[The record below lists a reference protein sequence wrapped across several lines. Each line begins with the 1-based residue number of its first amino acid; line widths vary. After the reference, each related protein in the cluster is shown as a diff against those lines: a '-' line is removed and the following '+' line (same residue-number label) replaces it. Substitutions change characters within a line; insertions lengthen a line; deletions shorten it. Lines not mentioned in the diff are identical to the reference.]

1 MLYLYIQLYTSK
13 QYLVK
18 LISFFIVFHSLYGYF
33 YSSFFFLYPVIP
45 FRLRQGHEHHKNL
58 TGCSLSFRNFQI
70 KNVPS

>member
-18 LISFFIVFHSLYGYF
+18 LIRFFVVFHPLYGYF
-33 YSSFFFLYPVIP
+33 IQVSFYPVIP

>member
-1 MLYLYIQLYTSK
+1 MHITIHIK
-13 QYLVK
+13 A
-18 LISFFIVFHSLYGYF
+18 ISCQVDKFFIVFHSLYGYF